1 MRGGEVFGRKRRKA
15 KTSQARVKGGPAAAP
30 GDAAGAE
37 SAAPGAAGSAP
48 EQIGRY
54 RIVEPLGQGGM
65 GRVYLAQDPVIGRTV
80 AIKLITLRPDMS
92 EEDVRQF
99 HERFLRE
106 AQAAGALIHPHI
118 VGVHDIGRDP
128 QSGRPF
134 IVMEHVAGR
143 DLKKVI
149 RERAPLGPHE
159 AVRIAAQIAS
169 ALDFA
174 HRRGIIHRDIKP
186 ANVLLG
192 DGGQVKITDFGV
204 ARLPD
209 SDLTQSDQFVGSP
222 GFMSPEQLKGGTADG
237 RSDLFALG
245 VILYQLLTG
254 RSPFEGE
261 SVSEVLYKISTQPA
275 DPPSEVHADV
285 SADFDPILERALAK
299 DPDAR
304 YQTGQEMLAA
314 LMEVAE
320 RLPDTVSA
328 VADAATTGAGAA
340 GRTAADSAVPADED
354 RSATD
359 PGVARDTTT
368 GTGPLPP
375 LPRSSWWNLESQ
387 WRLAG
392 LLTLLLLTLIG
403 MNWAILALFRGP
415 FARLAAESGDTVG
428 GPPKDFGPLA
438 LVGVTIGGAPA
449 AIQPAA
455 GGGPSVCAMSYAEP
469 LQIARVLQA
478 RASLKEGQDL
488 AGPTPTARLRLE
500 LKHRLSAG
508 RVVVLLD
515 GKTILSK
522 PFDAGRNKGGSLSH
536 LLTVPA
542 GRHGVE
548 VRLTS
553 SKGVLEGKS
562 KISGTLGENTLTVLK
577 GELGKG
583 KGGKLTLA
591 WTGTND
597 QAAISSEK

>member
-1 MRGGEVFGRKRRKA
+1 VFGRKRRKG
-15 KTSQARVKGGPAAAP
+15 KTSQARVKGGPSAAGR
-30 GDAAGAE
+30 GDAAATGAE
-37 SAAPGAAGSAP
+37 SAAPDTVGSSP

-149 RERAPLGPHE
+149 RERAPLSPHE
-159 AVRIAAQIAS
+159 AVRVAAQIAS

-174 HRRGIIHRDIKP
+174 HRRGIVHRDIKP

-237 RSDLFALG
+237 RSDLFAVG

-275 DPPSEVHADV
+275 EPPSEVHADV

-320 RLPDTVSA
+320 RLPDTVTA
-328 VADAATTGAGAA
+328 VGAAGTTGAGAA
-340 GRTAADSAVPADED
+340 GKSAADAADPAGKDLPGSAPG
-354 RSATD
+354 D
-359 PGVARDTTT
+359 PRDTTT

-375 LPRSSWWNLESQ
+375 PPRSTWWNLESQ

-392 LLTLLLLTLIG
+392 LLTLLLVTLIG

-438 LVGVTIGGAPA
+438 LVGATIGGAPA
-449 AIQPAA
+449 AIQPPA
-455 GGGPSVCAMSYAEP
+455 GGAGPSVCAMSYAEP

-478 RASLKEGQDL
+478 RASLKKDEDR
-488 AGPTPTARLRLE
+488 AGRTPTARLRLE

-553 SKGVLEGKS
+553 AKGALEGKS

-591 WTGTND
+591 WTGTRD

>member
-1 MRGGEVFGRKRRKA
+1 MFERKRRKA
-15 KTSQARVKGGPAAAP
+15 KTSQARAKDAAPAA
-30 GDAAGAE
+30 E
-37 SAAPGAAGSAP
+37 SSAGSSSDP
-48 EQIGRY
+48 DQIGRY
-54 RIVEPLGQGGM
+54 RIVELLGQGAM
-65 GRVYLAQDPVIGRTV
+65 GRVYLAQDPVIGRNV
-80 AIKLITLRPDMS
+80 AIKVITLRPDMS
-92 EEDVRQF
+92 EEDVRQY

-106 AQAAGALIHPHI
+106 AQAAGALVHPHI

-149 RERAPLGPHE
+149 RERAPLAPHA
-159 AVRIAAQIAS
+159 AVRVAAQIAS

-174 HRRGIIHRDIKP
+174 HRRGIVHRDIKP

-192 DGGQVKITDFGV
+192 DSGQVKITDFGV

-222 GFMSPEQLKGGTADG
+222 GFMSPEQLKGGVADG

-299 DPDAR
+299 DPDSR

-320 RLPDTVSA
+320 RLPDIVTA
-328 VADAATTGAGAA
+328 VAGAATAGVDAAGESGGDAATDAAASGVTG
-340 GRTAADSAVPADED
+340 D
-354 RSATD
+354 R
-359 PGVARDTTT
+359 RENTT
-368 GTGPLPP
+368 GSGPLPP
-375 LPRSSWWNLESQ
+375 LPHSRWWNLESQ
-387 WRLAG
+387 WRLGG
-392 LLTLLLLTLIG
+392 LLTLLLVTLIG

-415 FARLAAESGDTVG
+415 FAKLAAESGDAVG
-428 GPPKDFGPLA
+428 GLPKDFGPLA
-438 LVGVTIGGAPA
+438 LVGAAIGGAPPT
-449 AIQPAA
+449 AIPPPARGA
-455 GGGPSVCAMSYAEP
+455 GPSVCAMTYAEP
-469 LQIARVLQA
+469 SQLARVLGA
-478 RASLKEGQDL
+478 RANLRKADDQMGQ
-488 AGPTPTARLRLE
+488 TPTARLRIE
-500 LKHRLSAG
+500 LKHRLSSG

-515 GKTILSK
+515 GKTVLSK

-542 GRHGVE
+542 GKHGVE

-553 SKGVLEGKS
+553 AKGAMEGKS
-562 KISGTLGENTLTVLK
+562 KITGTLGEDTLSVLK
-577 GELGKG
+577 GELPKG

-591 WTGTND
+591 WTGSKD
-597 QAAISSEK
+597 QAAIRSEK